1 MKIFRIALPVLA
13 VALMAAPAAMA
24 DSYTYTITGSNFSAT
39 LNLTATAND
48 ANGIYVSG
56 TDTIT
61 SVAGTFDV
69 NGKTYVINT
78 PIAPVLASPGSDAT
92 NPTDNGAFLYD
103 NLLYPTAT
111 PANGILDWDG
121 LLIDVPGT
129 NGYQLNL
136 FSGLFGG
143 IPGNEAP
150 GNMYFYFADNGDNH
164 SNNEIAESISSSSA
178 PATASLVAAP
188 EPASLFLMGSGLL
201 AMALVVSRRRRSSRE
216 IANA

>member
-78 PIAPVLASPGSDAT
+78 PIAPVLASLGNCHRYCAGSAAGIAGRLLRLYLGREAAAVGPLSTEERDRGSFEGQT
-92 NPTDNGAFLYD
+92 YGMRNGGELMRWRVPSD
-103 NLLYPTAT
+103 
-111 PANGILDWDG
+111 DG
-121 LLIDVPGT
+121 RR
-129 NGYQLNL
+129 
-136 FSGLFGG
+136 
-143 IPGNEAP
+143 
-150 GNMYFYFADNGDNH
+150 
-164 SNNEIAESISSSSA
+164 
-178 PATASLVAAP
+178 TASEAVRSTLRLTL
-188 EPASLFLMGSGLL
+188 SLFTGLRPSSVL
-201 AMALVVSRRRRSSRE
+201 LSRLR
-216 IANA
+216 